1 MESSVSLFKRLQVKR
16 LNAKIY
22 NAIEK
27 RHLLFCNIKPSTP
40 TLFITYH
47 YWFQDI
53 VEMSIELLKTGKPQG
68 SIKGGVPVNVML
80 FHNIADTIIKR
91 KCLNFSVILYYIM
104 GTINWLII
112 KSRIGVNILREKLWK
127 FSLVFL
133 GILET

>member
-16 LNAKIY
+16 LNTKIY

-47 YWFQDI
+47 YWLQDI
-53 VEMSIELLKTGKPQG
+53 VKINIELLKTGKPQG
-68 SIKGGVPVNVML
+68 SINGGVPVNAML

-91 KCLNFSVILYYIM
+91 KCWNSSVILYYIM
-104 GTINWLII
+104 ETINWQIL
-112 KSRIGVNILREKLWK
+112 KSRIGVKSLREKLWN
-127 FSLVFL
+127 LVCIFRNN
-133 GILET
+133 